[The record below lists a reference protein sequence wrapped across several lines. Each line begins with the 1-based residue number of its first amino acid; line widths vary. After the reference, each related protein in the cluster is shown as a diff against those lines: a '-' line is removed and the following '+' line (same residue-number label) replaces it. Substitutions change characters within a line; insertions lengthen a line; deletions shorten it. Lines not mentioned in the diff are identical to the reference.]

1 MATYGPGDSSLDH
14 ADDEHIVL
22 SDYMRG
28 IDVLTVAISEL
39 ADLPRRAEDGA
50 AVRTVD
56 STAGGPA
63 GGTADIRLPERSL
76 R

>member
-22 SDYMRG
+22 SDYLRG
-28 IDVLTVAISEL
+28 IDVLAIAISEL
-39 ADLPRRAEDGA
+39 AHLPVRADDRTGA
-50 AVRTVD
+50 A
-56 STAGGPA
+56 P
-63 GGTADIRLPERSL
+63 LPLRSL